1 MLDRIPECKT
11 LSERRLRERQLNTS
25 VIVRNSRKFQSARPP
40 REARAPPREEGSTPA
55 YWGWSAESLFQARAP
70 PVRRRAPPP

>member
-11 LSERRLRERQLNTS
+11 LSERWLRERALNTS

-40 REARAPPREEGSTPA
+40 REEGATPA
-55 YWGWSAESLFQARAP
+55 RPTPPTSITGNRAKGP
-70 PVRRRAPPP
+70 ILCIAHNF